1 MTFVALRR
9 IIDVEQ
15 IKMDSLATDIF
26 IRCQRGDRDAFRVV
40 VQTYQR
46 LVFSL
51 AIKMLADEDDAKDI
65 VQETFIRVWQGID
78 SYDVRR
84 PFSTWIYTITSR
96 LCLDRIKS
104 MRRTATLPTDEYSLR
119 QFASDS
125 DNERSLEN
133 SEYVSIVK
141 ILTEKLSPKQR
152 LVFTLCQLEGLSSDE
167 VEQIAGLNAR
177 QVKSNLYEARQ
188 TIREQLKHLGYE

>member
-1 MTFVALRR
+1 
-9 IIDVEQ
+9 
-15 IKMDSLATDIF
+15 MDSLATDIF
-26 IRCQRGDRDAFRVV
+26 VRCKQGDSDAFRTV
-40 VQTYQR
+40 VQAYQQ

-51 AIKMLADEDDAKDI
+51 AIKMLADEDEAKDI

-84 PFSTWIYTITSR
+84 PFSTWIYTIASR

-104 MRRTATLPTDEYSLR
+104 KKRTAPLPQDEYALR
-119 QFASDS
+119 QFASEA
-125 DNERSLEN
+125 DNERALEN
-133 SEYVSIVK
+133 SEYVSIVR

-152 LVFTLCQLEGLSSDE
+152 LVFTLCQLQGLPSDE
-167 VEQIAGLNAR
+167 VEQITGFNAR

>member
-1 MTFVALRR
+1 
-9 IIDVEQ
+9 
-15 IKMDSLATDIF
+15 MDSLAIDIF
-26 IRCQRGDRDAFRVV
+26 IRCKEGDRGAFRAV
-40 VQTYQR
+40 VQNYQR

-51 AIKMLADEDDAKDI
+51 SIKMLADEDEAKDI
-65 VQETFIRVWQGID
+65 VQETFIRVWQSID

-84 PFSTWIYTITSR
+84 PFATWIYAIASR

-104 MRRTATLPTDEYSLR
+104 KKHTAPLPQDELALQ
-119 QFASDS
+119 QFASEA

-133 SEYVSIVK
+133 REYVAIVQA
-141 ILTEKLSPKQR
+141 LTEKLSPKQR

-167 VEQIAGLNAR
+167 VEQITGLNAR

-188 TIREQLKHLGYE
+188 TIREQLKKLGYE